1 MTAATSPRVNLMPPE
16 IAEAARF
23 RQIQALLG
31 AGIGLAVVVVALLYL
46 NAHNSVSS
54 AQTELD
60 QAVQQQASLQTKL
73 DSLASVAQTFAA
85 VEARQAMLSQ
95 AMGSEVRWSGV
106 LSDLSIRMP
115 SNVWLTGLTVTETPA
130 TAAAPASAQTL
141 GGTAPAASAPVAIGT
156 LTFSAFGLKHDDVAA
171 WLDAMAKEPKFSNP
185 AFTSSTE
192 TAIGAHPA
200 VNFSGTVTLNSTAL
214 SGRYAPPAGAAAP
227 ASTAPATSA
236 PATDDGG
243 ISTVPGTGIAAP

>member
-1 MTAATSPRVNLMPPE
+1 
-16 IAEAARF
+16 
-23 RQIQALLG
+23 
-31 AGIGLAVVVVALLYL
+31 
-46 NAHNSVSS
+46 
-54 AQTELD
+54 
-60 QAVQQQASLQTKL
+60 
-73 DSLASVAQTFAA
+73 VAQTFAA

-115 SNVWLTGLTVTETPA
+115 SNVWLTGLTVAETPPA
-130 TAAAPASAQTL
+130 AAAAPAAQTL
-141 GGTAPAASAPVAIGT
+141 GGAAPAASGPVPIGT

-185 AFTSSTE
+185 TFTSSTE
-192 TAIGAHPA
+192 TDIGQHPA
-200 VNFSGTVTLNSTAL
+200 VSFSGVVTLNSTAL
-214 SGRYAPPAGAAAP
+214 SGRYAAPAGAAASATTTP
-227 ASTAPATSA
+227 TTSA